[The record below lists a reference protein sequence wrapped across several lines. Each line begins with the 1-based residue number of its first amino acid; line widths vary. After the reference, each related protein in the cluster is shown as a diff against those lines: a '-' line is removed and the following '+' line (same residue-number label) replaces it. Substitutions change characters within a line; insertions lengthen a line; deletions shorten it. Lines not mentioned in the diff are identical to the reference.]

1 MNTDTGHRGRLV
13 PPALVLAQ
21 ITSLQ
26 LGSVVAKGAYDEVG
40 ATALAGMRLL
50 FSAIIV
56 CVLARPRLSAM
67 VGRQWRPTIALGAV
81 FAAMN
86 VAYFQAI
93 EHLPIGVASTI
104 ELLGPVT
111 LAVAMSRHWRDVAGA
126 LMALA
131 GVLLLA
137 SPGAALPVAGL
148 VFGVL
153 AATCRALYVVLN
165 RRVGLLFDDWSGL
178 AVALAVGACL
188 LTPVTA
194 VTHGAAIARHPH
206 LLLTG
211 LLVALLSSL
220 IPYSLDMT
228 ALRRIDVR
236 AFGVL
241 LAMSPAVGAGVGFLL
256 LDERLTVR
264 QGVAIALVIVAAAW
278 SVGTAGNRAAREPAK
293 PSPRQ
298 EPERPH
304 RDVPR

>member
-1 MNTDTGHRGRLV
+1 MNTDRTHRGRLV

-56 CVLARPRLSAM
+56 CVLVRPRLSAM
-67 VGRQWRPTIALGAV
+67 VGRQWWPTIALGAV

-111 LAVAMSRHWRDVAGA
+111 LAVAMSRHWRDVVGV

-137 SPGAALPVAGL
+137 SPGSELPVAGL

-153 AATCRALYVVLN
+153 AATCRALHVVLN
-165 RRVGLLFDDWSGL
+165 RRVGSLFDDWSG
-178 AVALAVGACL
+178 LAVGACL

-236 AFGVL
+236 AFGIL
-241 LAMSPAVGAGVGFLL
+241 LAMSPAVGAGIGFVL
-256 LDERLTVR
+256 LDEHITVR
-264 QGVAIALVIVAAAW
+264 QSVAIALVIVAGAW
-278 SVGTAGNRAAREPAK
+278 SVKTADNRADRLPEEAATKPGAGTPA
-293 PSPRQ
+293 P
-298 EPERPH
+298 
-304 RDVPR
+304 